1 MLNTDDLDVDFH
13 LGEMLILA
21 TLLAAYLGIGVLIG
35 WWVWA

>member
-1 MLNTDDLDVDFH
+1 MLNDELDMDFN

-21 TLLAAYLGIGVLIG
+21 VILSAYLGIGVLIG